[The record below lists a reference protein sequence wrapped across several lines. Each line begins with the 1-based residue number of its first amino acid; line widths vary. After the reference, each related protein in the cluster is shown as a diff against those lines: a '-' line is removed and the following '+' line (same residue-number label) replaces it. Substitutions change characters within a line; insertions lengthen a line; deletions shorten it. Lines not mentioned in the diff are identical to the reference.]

1 MSIRAK
7 YQITEYCHRF
17 LQDYIHEGDHCI
29 DATCGKGHDTEF
41 LCRLAGKT
49 GRVYGF
55 DIQMEAVE
63 QTRIRLTEAGC
74 AEQAVLICDGH
85 ENMGKYVEEQVS
97 AIMFN
102 FGYLPGGD
110 HSIATNARTSLQAVE
125 QGMKLLKTGGVMSLC
140 IYSGGDTGYEERDAL
155 LAYLKGLDARKW
167 LVIVHSYYNRKND
180 PPLPVF
186 LVRLA

>member
-63 QTRIRLTEAGC
+63 QTRIHLAEAGC

-85 ENMGKYVEEQVS
+85 ENMGK
-97 AIMFN
+97 
-102 FGYLPGGD
+102 
-110 HSIATNARTSLQAVE
+110 
-125 QGMKLLKTGGVMSLC
+125 
-140 IYSGGDTGYEERDAL
+140 
-155 LAYLKGLDARKW
+155 
-167 LVIVHSYYNRKND
+167 
-180 PPLPVF
+180 
-186 LVRLA
+186 

>member
-7 YQITEYCHRF
+7 YQITEYCHRL

-74 AEQAVLICDGH
+74 AEQAVLICD
-85 ENMGKYVEEQVS
+85 
-97 AIMFN
+97 
-102 FGYLPGGD
+102 
-110 HSIATNARTSLQAVE
+110 
-125 QGMKLLKTGGVMSLC
+125 
-140 IYSGGDTGYEERDAL
+140 
-155 LAYLKGLDARKW
+155 
-167 LVIVHSYYNRKND
+167 
-180 PPLPVF
+180 
-186 LVRLA
+186 